1 MAGFIFWDWEGDD
14 EKICGNHIK
23 KEYCLYTENKMMIN
37 KITNNYTIC
46 NNRNY
51 NKDYKKE
58 NKCKYSDFH
67 LTCFV

>member
-1 MAGFIFWDWEGDD
+1 
-14 EKICGNHIK
+14 
-23 KEYCLYTENKMMIN
+23 MIN
-37 KITNNYTIC
+37 KLTSNYTIC

-67 LTCFV
+67 LNCFV